1 LTEPDEA
8 GMSDPSDPHR
18 GQPVLRAGAD
28 LSQAK
33 AAMIML
39 HGRGAD
45 AADIIGLSEVIGR
58 PEIIYLAPEAAGHT
72 WYPTSFLAPVTRNEP
87 GRTSALGVIAGLIGR
102 LGAAKLAPERIALL
116 GFSQGACLALEF
128 AARNPRRY
136 GAVFGLSGG
145 LIGEAIDQEDF
156 SGSLDGT
163 PAFIGCSDI
172 DPHIPLERVRESGA
186 IIRRLG
192 AEVTERIYPGMG
204 HTIVEDEIAE
214 VRRIVDEMAG

>member
-1 LTEPDEA
+1 
-8 GMSDPSDPHR
+8 MSDPSDPHR

-28 LSQAK
+28 LSQAR

-72 WYPTSFLAPVTRNEP
+72 WYPTSFLAPVERNEP

-102 LGAAKLAPERIALL
+102 LGAAKLAPEQIALL
-116 GFSQGACLALEF
+116 GFSQGACLSLEF
-128 AARNPRRY
+128 AARSPRRY

-145 LIGEAIDQEDF
+145 LIGEAIDPDDYP
-156 SGSLDGT
+156 GSLEGT

-172 DPHIPLERVRESGA
+172 DPHIPLERVRESAA
-186 IIRRLG
+186 ILRRLG
-192 AEVTERIYPGMG
+192 AEVSEKIYPGMG
-204 HTIVEDEIAE
+204 HTIVEDEIVE
-214 VRRIVDEMAG
+214 VRRIVDEMMG

>member
-1 LTEPDEA
+1 
-8 GMSDPSDPHR
+8 MSDPNDPHR

-28 LSQAK
+28 LSQAR

-58 PEIIYLAPEAAGHT
+58 GEIIYLAPEAAGHT
-72 WYPTSFLAPVTRNEP
+72 WYPTSFLAPVERNEP
-87 GRTSALGVIAGLIGR
+87 GRTSALGVIGGLIAR
-102 LGAAKLAPERIALL
+102 LGAAKLPPERIALL
-116 GFSQGACLALEF
+116 GFSQGACLSLEF

-145 LIGEAIDQEDF
+145 LIGEAIVPEDF
-156 SGSLDGT
+156 SGSLEDT

-172 DPHIPLERVRESGA
+172 DPHIPLERVRESAA
-186 IIRRLG
+186 IMRRLG

-204 HTIVEDEIAE
+204 HTIVEDEIVE
-214 VRRIVDEMAG
+214 VRRIVDEMVG

>member
-1 LTEPDEA
+1 
-8 GMSDPSDPHR
+8 MSDPSDPHR

-58 PEIIYLAPEAAGHT
+58 PDIIYLAPEAAGHT
-72 WYPTSFLAPVTRNEP
+72 WYPYSFLSPVERNEP
-87 GRTSALGVIAGLIGR
+87 GRSSALNVIGGLIGR
-102 LGAAKLAPERIALL
+102 LGAARLQPAKIALL

-128 AARNPRRY
+128 AARNPQRY

-145 LIGEAIDQEDF
+145 LIGETVAEDDYA
-156 SGSLDGT
+156 GSLDGT
-163 PAFIGCSDI
+163 PTFIGCSDI
-172 DPHIPLERVRESGA
+172 DPHIPLERVKQSTEIFRA
-186 IIRRLG
+186 LD
-192 AEVTERIYPGMG
+192 AEATERIYPGMG
-204 HTIVEDEIAE
+204 HTIVEDEIME
-214 VRRIVDEMAG
+214 VRRMVDEMVG

>member
-1 LTEPDEA
+1 
-8 GMSDPSDPHR
+8 MSDPSDPHR

-58 PEIIYLAPEAAGHT
+58 PEVIYLAPEAAGHT
-72 WYPTSFLAPVTRNEP
+72 WYPTSFLAPVERNEP

-102 LGAAKLAPERIALL
+102 LGAAKLAPEQIALL
-116 GFSQGACLALEF
+116 GFSQGACLSLEF

-145 LIGEAIDQEDF
+145 LIGETIDPDDYP
-156 SGSLDGT
+156 GSLEGT

-172 DPHIPLERVRESGA
+172 DPHIPLERVRESAA
-186 IIRRLG
+186 ILRRLG
-192 AEVTERIYPGMG
+192 AEVSEKIYPGMG
-204 HTIVEDEIAE
+204 HTIVEDEIIE
-214 VRRIVDEMAG
+214 VRRILDEMAG